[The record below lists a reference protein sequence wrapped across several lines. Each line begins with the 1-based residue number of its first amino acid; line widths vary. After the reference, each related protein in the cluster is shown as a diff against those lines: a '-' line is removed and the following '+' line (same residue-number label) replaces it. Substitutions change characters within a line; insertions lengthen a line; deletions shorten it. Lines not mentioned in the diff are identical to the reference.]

1 MWSCKVAVVRALVT
15 GCIHFYCREDT
26 KDNMSRPGVLPGFAL
41 NVRHHLAAVPNS
53 FLEGEKPRL
62 GVARVIPS

>member
-1 MWSCKVAVVRALVT
+1 MAAARALVT
-15 GCIHFYCREDT
+15 GCIHFHCRENT

-53 FLEGEKPRL
+53 FLGGEKPRL
-62 GVARVIPS
+62 GVARVSPS